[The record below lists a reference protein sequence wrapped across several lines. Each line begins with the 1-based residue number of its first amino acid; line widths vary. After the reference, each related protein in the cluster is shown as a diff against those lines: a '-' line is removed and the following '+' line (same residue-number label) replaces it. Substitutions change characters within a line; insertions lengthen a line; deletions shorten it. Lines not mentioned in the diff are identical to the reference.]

1 MICAIDKQTRAEEEP
16 TAQAEIVFTLDLA
29 GNFKFVN
36 AAGERLSGY
45 SCEEARRLNVAD
57 VVVPELTDYVQQIL
71 ATIGRRFGGVYE
83 IEIITKDRRRL
94 VLETSAHLVN
104 RNGRPIEIHGIALS
118 PMNPRRS
125 SGNVSPRCLDA
136 RFSFVF

>member
-36 AAGERLSGY
+36 AAGECLSGY

-57 VVVPELTDYVQQIL
+57 IVAPELANYVQQIL

-83 IEIITKDRRRL
+83 IEIITK
-94 VLETSAHLVN
+94 
-104 RNGRPIEIHGIALS
+104 IAGGWCRK
-118 PMNPRRS
+118 P
-125 SGNVSPRCLDA
+125 A
-136 RFSFVF
+136 RIWLFVTAVPLKFME